1 VVKRGNEQNRNRDQ
15 NQSVRQGVGIDYAVT
30 RSGCSA
36 TRPGAIGVASGS
48 IGPVS
53 PFRIDSGRT
62 DAGLLLCQLSTIVE
76 KDRTYF
82 EKCLNSL
89 GGPAHLSLP

>member
-1 VVKRGNEQNRNRDQ
+1 METW
-15 NQSVRQGVGIDYAVT
+15 GVGIDYAVT

-48 IGPVS
+48 MGLVS

-62 DAGLLLCQLSTIVE
+62 EAGLLPCQYSPIDKE
-76 KDRTYF
+76 ERTYF

-89 GGPAHLSLP
+89 GGPAHLSLPWLRFKPT

>member
-1 VVKRGNEQNRNRDQ
+1 MLERLLESRGKKGERAKSKSRPEPKW
-15 NQSVRQGVGIDYAVT
+15 RQGVGIDYAVT
-30 RSGCSA
+30 RSGCST

-62 DAGLLLCQLSTIVE
+62 DAGLLFRQHSSTNE
-76 KDRTYF
+76 
-82 EKCLNSL
+82 
-89 GGPAHLSLP
+89 G